1 MRFSSS
7 GSRAVRPFLV
17 GMFVDAL
24 GNGLYVPLT
33 LLFIQQVTG
42 LPPATVG
49 LGG

>member
-1 MRFSSS
+1 M
-7 GSRAVRPFLV
+7 RPFLV